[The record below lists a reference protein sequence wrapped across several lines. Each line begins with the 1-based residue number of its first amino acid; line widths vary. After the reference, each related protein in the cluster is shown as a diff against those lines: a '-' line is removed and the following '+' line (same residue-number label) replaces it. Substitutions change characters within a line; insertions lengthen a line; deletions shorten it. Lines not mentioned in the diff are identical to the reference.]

1 MKRASLLAG
10 LAAALVL
17 AGAGVSLAATLD
29 DAVALYGQGKY
40 AEAVDA
46 LKKELAD
53 HPTNTKAYMF
63 LATSYEKLS
72 QWRDAAEAWDKF
84 AKLTTSVEER
94 ATGESM
100 ARKCRDR
107 AAGKT
112 PDEVSKTTESAEP
125 PSEFSKFERSEP
137 AFFTVK
143 TPHFTVMAKSR
154 ALADFGAK
162 EAERH
167 LKRIMAVFMP
177 GREWTQPLPLRIFKD
192 HREYVIEAGMPQ
204 WSGGGFWVRP
214 DGAGGILRGVDLFA
228 CDEKGK
234 FIPDLIS
241 KTLPHELTHVVL
253 HELFGERAFGTLPR
267 AINEGL
273 AMYSEEGTQVLY
285 EKELSDAVKRGVYYK
300 LADLFE
306 MTNYPPNVG
315 LFYAQAASAT
325 RYLIEH
331 MKADQFQTF
340 LDEIKKGQS
349 VSSALQTAM
358 LVTGDPI
365 AAVEKNWLDMMKEKA
380 AEYAK
385 APPPKTTD
393 TKTPK
398 PPPKTDTK
406 TETKPE
412 PPPKTDEKK
421 PEPYDPAKNDKKTP
435 GGEDDE
441 KDVVIEVKD

>member
-1 MKRASLLAG
+1 MKRAILVLVF
-10 LAAALVL
+10 LAATLVL
-17 AGAGVSLAATLD
+17 ASAGVSLAAALD
-29 DAVALYGQGKY
+29 DGVALYGQGKY
-40 AEAVDA
+40 AEAVDV

-63 LATSYEKLS
+63 LATSYEKLL
-72 QWRDAAEAWDKF
+72 QWREAAEAWDKF
-84 AKLTTSVEER
+84 GKLTTSAEER

-107 AAGKT
+107 AAGKD
-112 PDEVSKTTESAEP
+112 PDAVSKTTEPTEP

-154 ALADFGAK
+154 PLVDYAAK

-167 LKRIMAVFMP
+167 LKRIMAVFLP
-177 GREWTQPLPLRIFKD
+177 GREWTQALPLRIFKD

-214 DGAGGILRGVDLFA
+214 DGAGGVLRGVDLFA

-241 KTLPHELTHVVL
+241 KTLPHELTHVVI
-253 HELFGERAFGTLPR
+253 HELFGERAFGSLPR

-273 AMYSEEGTQVLY
+273 AMYSEEGTDVLY
-285 EKELSDAVKRGVYYK
+285 ERQLADAIKRGVYYK
-300 LADLFE
+300 LDELFR
-306 MTNYPPNVG
+306 MSNYPSNIG
-315 LFYAQAASAT
+315 LFYAQSASAT

-331 MKADQFQTF
+331 MKAEQFQTF
-340 LDEIKKGQS
+340 LDELKKGQS

-358 LVTGDPI
+358 MVSGDPI
-365 AAVEKNWLDMMKEKA
+365 AAVEKNWLAMMKEKA
-380 AEYAK
+380 DYYAK
-385 APPPKTTD
+385 NPETKKTD

-398 PPPKTDTK
+398 PPPKTETK
-406 TETKPE
+406 TE
-412 PPPKTDEKK
+412 PPPKTDETK
-421 PEPYDPAKNDKKTP
+421 PEPYDPLKNEKKP
-435 GGEDDE
+435 PPSDDDE